1 MQMKMDLHI
10 HSIFSSDGR
19 ENPED
24 IVKYARKIGLDGIA
38 VLDHN
43 DVQGSLKA
51 YEISKEMKDFLVVRG
66 VEVSTDAGHIIGYG
80 IREPIPARMS
90 IEETVEKIHDLGGI
104 AVAPHPYRFWS
115 GIGGKSAASH
125 RFSAI
130 EAQNSRCTARS
141 NRKSRRLAGK
151 LKLGQTG
158 GTDSHIL
165 DEIGKA
171 FTQFEGSPETEEE
184 VIEQIVK
191 RRTTVNGESRHMLG
205 TLEYV
210 YSAVTKWIR
219 RGMKKI

>member
-19 ENPED
+19 EKPED
-24 IVKYARKIGLDGIA
+24 IVKHARKIGLDGIA

-51 YEISKEMKDFLVVRG
+51 YEISKEMDNFLVVRG
-66 VEVSTDAGHIIGYG
+66 VEVSTDSGHIIGYG
-80 IREPIPARMS
+80 ICEPITSRMS
-90 IEETVEKIHDLGGI
+90 IEETIETIHSLGGI

-115 GIGGKSAASH
+115 GIGGRSAASCK
-125 RFSAI
+125 FSAI
-130 EAQNSRCTARS
+130 ETQNGRCTARN
-141 NRKSRRLAGK
+141 NRKSRSLARR

-158 GTDSHIL
+158 GTDSHTL

-171 FTQFEGSPETEEE
+171 FTQFEGSLETEEE
-184 VIEQIVK
+184 VIEEIVK
-191 RRTTVNGESRHMLG
+191 CRTKVNGESRHMLG